1 MAISNKGLMS
11 GAAVSAALSVALFA
25 ASSAQA
31 QNVVSNGS
39 FSVGI
44 GANGELYDS
53 GTGIG
58 FRRLSDGYDPLAPG
72 SPYDSWGVET
82 SGGSAYSALSS
93 GTNITGTTLTGL
105 PGVSAK
111 AVSTTSVGVTVTQTY
126 NFLQPNVL
134 KVTDTI
140 TNTSGGPLTGV
151 LFQRDVDWDVAPTE
165 FNENSFGNP
174 IRQDRTLRI
183 RPTTGSILS
192 IRPCRTSSLA
202 PAGAILPATLAAAS
216 TSRFRI
222 CRRRFGHDYV
232 SLRHQPGRRERQRPD
247 RRCERG
253 RRLLLGRHPEFG
265 ERRLSALGLQLGDHR
280 RGVVGH
286 SGAVDLGDDGPW
298 LRRSRLRGLSPW
310 TQGERR
316 HRLNKISFSIAIGG
330 RLRAV
335 PFFAGCQG
343 TRRRPSCR
351 CRKKRGAGR
360 RPRKSNSGRFTGE
373 ELNSPIDRLVRASK
387 LRGLR
392 LESRLSST
400 GPPQN

>member
-1 MAISNKGLMS
+1 M
-11 GAAVSAALSVALFA
+11 
-25 ASSAQA
+25 
-31 QNVVSNGS
+31 
-39 FSVGI
+39 
-44 GANGELYDS
+44 
-53 GTGIG
+53 
-58 FRRLSDGYDPLAPG
+58 
-72 SPYDSWGVET
+72 ET

-93 GTNITGTTLTGL
+93 GTDITGTTLTGL

-111 AVSTTSVGVTVTQTY
+111 AVSTTTVGVTVTQTY

-174 IRQDRTLRI
+174 IPVGSNITDSTYYGFDSIDPSVPYFEFCAGGCNLTGDLGGGISVSLPNLAPGASDTQTYLYGISQAGENVNGLIADVNADGAY
-183 RPTTGSILS
+183 TGSPPKSENGPI
-192 IRPCRTSSLA
+192 
-202 PAGAILPATLAAAS
+202 
-216 TSRFRI
+216 
-222 CRRRFGHDYV
+222 RFGHDSAIIAVASSAIPEPSTWAMMGLGFAGLAFAGY
-232 SLRHQPGRRERQRPD
+232 RPD
-247 RRCERG
+247 ARRASPSPEQDILLHRDRG
-253 RRLLLGRHPEFG
+253 P
-265 ERRLSALGLQLGDHR
+265 
-280 RGVVGH
+280 
-286 SGAVDLGDDGPW
+286 P
-298 LRRSRLRGLSPW
+298 
-310 TQGERR
+310 
-316 HRLNKISFSIAIGG
+316 
-330 RLRAV
+330 RAV

-392 LESRLSST
+392 HPRGPAADGRAIVSKSRTRRTLASRRPSRRVASQADAHPGIRDCDPT
-400 GPPQN
+400 CLVAPTRQVGTAPRSVEILIGDGEAGALY

>member
-44 GANGELYDS
+44 GANGELYDY

-58 FRRLSDGYDPLAPG
+58 FLRLSDGYDPLAPG

-111 AVSTTSVGVTVTQTY
+111 AVSTTTVGVTVTQTY

-174 IRQDRTLRI
+174 IPVGSNITDSTYYGFDSIDPSVPYFESCAGGCNL
-183 RPTTGSILS
+183 TGDLGGGISVSL
-192 IRPCRTSSLA
+192 PNLA
-202 PAGAILPATLAAAS
+202 PGASDTQTYLYGISQAGENVNGLIADVNADGAYYWVATQSSENGAWPMGLGTNSAIIAVAS
-216 TSRFRI
+216 SAIPEPSTWAMMVLGFAGLGFAGYR
-222 CRRRFGHDYV
+222 
-232 SLRHQPGRRERQRPD
+232 
-247 RRCERG
+247 RG
-253 RRLLLGRHPEFG
+253 RKA
-265 ERRLSALGLQLGDHR
+265 SVA
-280 RGVVGH
+280 
-286 SGAVDLGDDGPW
+286 
-298 LRRSRLRGLSPW
+298 
-310 TQGERR
+310 
-316 HRLNKISFSIAIGG
+316 IA
-330 RLRAV
+330 
-335 PFFAGCQG
+335 
-343 TRRRPSCR
+343 
-351 CRKKRGAGR
+351 
-360 RPRKSNSGRFTGE
+360 
-373 ELNSPIDRLVRASK
+373 
-387 LRGLR
+387 
-392 LESRLSST
+392 
-400 GPPQN
+400 